1 MRRVKTCS
9 TTRSEDIAPNLFKK
23 KMTIATTRELNQ
35 QKALLKKG
43 LMDILN
49 SNAFDDLCS
58 EWKAQV
64 LLDLEG
70 EFLDKAEAGE

>member
-1 MRRVKTCS
+1 
-9 TTRSEDIAPNLFKK
+9 
-23 KMTIATTRELNQ
+23 MTIATTRELNQ
-35 QKALLKKG
+35 KQALLKKV